1 MLPQP
6 PPNIP
11 VDMGFVP
18 TPEERN
24 LAMLAHLSALGGLIL
39 GSGLLGFL
47 GPLIFYVTQKDKSAF
62 ITFHARDSLNHQIT
76 LLLFNVVC
84 SVMLFIGSFFC
95 IGFLMIIPLGVAVIT
110 SIVFEIL
117 ACVQASRGEWT
128 KIPLTI
134 PFVK

>member
-1 MLPQP
+1 MLQQP
-6 PPNIP
+6 PPNLP

-24 LAMLAHLSALGGLIL
+24 LAMLTHLSALGGLIL
-39 GSGLLGFL
+39 GSGFLGFL

-62 ITFHARDSLNHQIT
+62 ISFHARDSLNQQIT
-76 LLLFNVVC
+76 LLLFNIVC
-84 SVMLFIGSFFC
+84 SLLLFIGSFFC
-95 IGFLMIIPLGVAVIT
+95 IGVLMIIPMVVAFIT
-110 SIVFEIL
+110 SLVFEIL

-134 PFVK
+134 PFVQ